1 MDTNVGAQK
10 EELTIESQQP
20 RRNPQLKVVA
30 TLGSITNV
38 KAPVVVTGSYKGI
51 APAGALK
58 ALDTEVNGWVS
69 QAIDQGMVGG
79 ELGQIFFVPIVNKEI
94 RAQLILLAG
103 MGEYGRFSYDDLR
116 YLAMNV
122 CLGVS
127 RLKLGSFA
135 SVLIGSGEGNL
146 EIADALR
153 GLLSGFCDA
162 LHRVEADERVN
173 EYILVEFDKNRF
185 GEIVKTL
192 NELKKQI
199 KNVDL
204 DIEERVSHS
213 RTKKPVISATTN
225 RKTQTTFVNRVTIE
239 HSPDG
244 YVFSALT
251 NSAVVPMRKV
261 NVRPFFTEGIA
272 AELRDGEGKAS
283 HEKFG
288 RLLHNYIF
296 PEEFERLI
304 DDGRPLTLLLD
315 KDTARLPW
323 EMACYGSPDNRRY
336 FGPTLK
342 LTRQFRTMLT
352 GIPGIPPPIN
362 KSLRVLLIAD
372 PAKDQPLPF
381 AAEEGELVEKIL
393 LGFKDQVKDRLTIEI
408 ESRIGPRECKAVEIL
423 ALVLNE
429 PWDIVHYSG
438 HAVYNVDQPNDS
450 GWVFSN
456 GVILSAREIFRIR
469 QVPRLVFANAC
480 FSAATGGSGKTPAV
494 EDSDQNRK
502 TPLLPAEETNRK
514 LAGLAEAFFE
524 RGIQN
529 YIGTGWQV
537 GDGDALQFAQT
548 FYEEALKGRL
558 LGDALASARQEIF
571 DSGST
576 WGAYQH
582 YGQSNARIIEGL

>member
-1 MDTNVGAQK
+1 MDPNVGAQK
-10 EELTIESQQP
+10 EEQTNKP
-20 RRNPQLKVVA
+20 RGNPQLKVVA

-58 ALDTEVNGWVS
+58 ALDGEVDGWIS

-79 ELGQIFFVPIVNKEI
+79 ELGQLFFVPILNKEI
-94 RAQLILLAG
+94 RARLILLAG

-162 LHRVEADERVN
+162 LHRVEPDERVN
-173 EYILVEFDKNRF
+173 EYMLVEYDKNRF
-185 GEIVKTL
+185 GEIVKIL
-192 NELKKQI
+192 GELKTQI
-199 KNVDL
+199 KNVDI
-204 DIEERVSHS
+204 DIEERVFHS
-213 RTKKPVISATTN
+213 RRKKPATSATST
-225 RKTQTTFVNRVTIE
+225 RKSPTTAFVNRITIE

-251 NSAVVPMRKV
+251 NSAVIPVRNV

-272 AELRDGEGKAS
+272 TELRDGEGKAS

-296 PEEFERLI
+296 PEEFERVI
-304 DDGRPLTLLLD
+304 DDGRPLTLVLD

-323 EMACYGSPDNRRY
+323 EMACYGSPDRRRY
-336 FGPTLK
+336 FGPNLK
-342 LTRQFRTMLT
+342 LTRQFRTMLA

-372 PAKDQPLPF
+372 PAKDQPLPY
-381 AAEEGELVEKIL
+381 ATEEGELVEKIL
-393 LGFKDQVKDRLTIEI
+393 MEFKDKVQDRLTIEI
-408 ESRIGPRECKAVEIL
+408 ESRIGPKECKAVEIL

-429 PWDIVHYSG
+429 PWDIIHYSG
-438 HAVYNVDQPNDS
+438 HAVYNVDKPNDS

-456 GVILSAREIFRIR
+456 GVILSAREIFRVR

-480 FSAATGGSGKTPAV
+480 FSAATGGPDKTPAV
-494 EDSDQNRK
+494 EVADQDGK
-502 TPLLPAEETNRK
+502 APLLPAEETNRK

-529 YIGTGWQV
+529 YIGTGWRV
-537 GDGDALQFAQT
+537 GDGDALEFAQI
-548 FYEEALKGRL
+548 FYQEALEGRL
-558 LGDALASARQEIF
+558 LGDALAKARQKIF

-582 YGQSNARIIEGL
+582 YGQSNARIIEEL